1 MLDTTMLNTLHDD
14 FECLVRDFNGVLL
27 DRSYHGKGLHRT
39 YLINF
44 GDDEEPDRAVVKCFG
59 PRSGPFNVFL
69 RSLAN
74 FFTGRTGVYA
84 KRRYKTERKV
94 IEVWRENGFGT
105 FTIIDDLP
113 PQFAG
118 RLWLVT
124 RYADGVTLDAFLADQ
139 SVGQARKDEVMTRFW
154 AQTAR
159 RQALALEKRQ
169 RRLIPSNPTLKHVML
184 MPDGEMLFFDFEVAF
199 VRFASVKTLIGR
211 ELTGYVRSMRRI
223 LNTEQFN
230 HNLKVMVRV
239 FPEPQYLGYVT
250 RVGKS
255 LNPVI
260 RLCQILGRAFS
271 SKDHGARIVA
281 AKALLRA
288 QKEAACK

>member
-1 MLDTTMLNTLHDD
+1 MLDATMLKTSHAS
-14 FECLVRDFNGVLL
+14 FECLVQDFNGMLL

-44 GDDEEPDRAVVKCFG
+44 GDDEEPDLAVVKCFG

-84 KRRYKTERKV
+84 KRRYKTERK
-94 IEVWRENGFGT
+94 IITVWRENGFGT
-105 FTIIDDLP
+105 FTIIDELP
-113 PQFAG
+113 EQFKG

-124 RYADGVTLDAFLADQ
+124 QFADGVTLDAFLADQ
-139 SVGQARKDEVMTRFW
+139 SVGQPRKDAVMTCFW

-159 RQALALEKRQ
+159 RQALALSKRQ
-169 RRLIPSNPTLKHVML
+169 RRLIPSNPSLKHVML
-184 MPDGEMLFFDFEVAF
+184 MPNDEMLFFDFEVAF
-199 VRFASVKTLIGR
+199 VRFTSIKTLIGR
-211 ELTGYVRSMRRI
+211 ELTGYVRSMRRV

-230 HNLKVMVRV
+230 HNLKVMVQV
-239 FPEPQYLGYVT
+239 FPEPKYLDYVK

-260 RLCQILGRAFS
+260 RLCQILGRSFS
-271 SKDHGARIVA
+271 SKDRGARVNA
-281 AKALLRA
+281 AKALMRA
-288 QKEAACK
+288 KKEATCK